1 MADYAKVLHFGPSG
15 ELIVAAAG
23 SRLLPCA
30 GIVDIACTYQSLF
43 GFMCLLSAGFSL
55 ERLIWESARE
65 LDNDRLYRRAGLS
78 GRAFPF
84 VTAAG

>member
-23 SRLLPCA
+23 
-30 GIVDIACTYQSLF
+30 F